1 MRYIGSKKSL
11 LAEIERIID
20 ENIKDAEVFC
30 DIFSGTACVG
40 NYFKKKYKI
49 LSNDLLYFSYC
60 IQKAVIETNFMP
72 EFKRVGFNPIEYFNN
87 LSEKELLHLPQE
99 KRFCTNNYSP
109 LGNRMYLSEK
119 NGVKIDFI
127 RNKIE
132 EWRGKSLINE
142 SEYFYL
148 ITVLIEA
155 IPFISNISGTYGA
168 YNKFWDKRS
177 LNDLIL
183 KEPEIFNNEKEN
195 KAFNENSN
203 DLIKKIEGD
212 ILYVDPPYNKRQYSS
227 NYHLLETVAKYDNP
241 TLKGVTGL
249 RENDKKSD
257 YCKKNSVLKSFEDLI
272 SNAQFKHILVSYSTE
287 GLMGVNDIEVVLK
300 KYGKDYKM
308 YEIEYRRFKSRET
321 KSDDDLKELIFY
333 IRKDM

>member
-49 LSNDLLYFSYC
+49 LSNDILYFSYC

>member
-1 MRYIGSKKSL
+1 MRYIGSKKL
-11 LAEIERIID
+11 LLWEIERVID
-20 ENIKDAEVFC
+20 ENVKDAEVFC

-49 LSNDLLYFSYC
+49 ISNDLLYFSYC
-60 IQKAVIETNFMP
+60 IQKAIIETNSMP

-87 LSEKELLHLPQE
+87 LPEKELLDLPQE

-287 GLMGVNDIEVVLK
+287 GLMGVNDIEGVLR

>member
-49 LSNDLLYFSYC
+49 LSNDILYFSYC

-272 SNAQFKHILVSYSTE
+272 SNAQFKHIIVSYSTE
-287 GLMGVNDIEVVLK
+287 GLMGVNDIEGVLK

-308 YEIEYRRFKSRET
+308 YEIGYRRFKSRET

-333 IRKDM
+333 IRKEV